1 MKQLVRARDRNLKWV
16 ELWLLALL
24 DKYKFSISL
33 SKYTFDIKC
42 VVRRDEMAFNI
53 KCSNCKYEE
62 EKNDAFSKKDDISI
76 EITGEEIVR
85 IRCNFC
91 GNEIFSHYDC

>member
-1 MKQLVRARDRNLKWV
+1 
-16 ELWLLALL
+16 
-24 DKYKFSISL
+24 
-33 SKYTFDIKC
+33 
-42 VVRRDEMAFNI
+42 MAFNI